1 MNVAFLLDADNLSSA
16 SDVEHVFAHF
26 RGIGIAVS
34 VRRAYGGHEKL
45 AGIKDVLRQHGMR
58 SFVNQG
64 KGTTDAALI
73 VDAMDLLHHDDL
85 PGTVAIGSS
94 DADFAPL
101 AVRLREAGI
110 RVVCFALRDK
120 ADAEALALA
129 YDDVVY
135 LDGATRRGRA
145 ERVDRVER
153 PERAEPAPRAE
164 RAARA
169 EPAAKA
175 PRKTPV
181 ARKTAAR
188 PVAVPKAAPARKTSG
203 RTVAGDGETDA
214 ILDAVPALLAG
225 QPVPLNDVTKQ
236 LRDAKVLGRSA
247 RSTTLLG
254 RHADEFRLTPEG
266 NPAYVQWTQ
275 RRR

>member
-16 SDVEHVFAHF
+16 SDVEQVFAHF

-45 AGIKDVLRQHGMR
+45 AGIKDVLRQHAVR

-64 KGTTDAALI
+64 KGTTDASLV
-73 VDAMDLLHHDDL
+73 VDAMDLLHHDEL
-85 PGTVAIGSS
+85 PGIVAIGSS

-120 ADAEALALA
+120 ADAEALALV

-135 LDGATRRGRA
+135 LDGAPRRGRV
-145 ERVDRVER
+145 ERVERAERVER
-153 PERAEPAPRAE
+153 PERAE
-164 RAARA
+164 RA

-175 PRKTPV
+175 PRKAPV

-188 PVAVPKAAPARKTSG
+188 PAPAAAPKAAPARKSSG
-203 RTVAGDGETDA
+203 RALAGEDEADA

-236 LRDAKVLGRSA
+236 LRDANVLGRSA
-247 RSTTLLG
+247 RSTTLLR
-254 RHADEFRLTPEG
+254 RHADDFKLTPEG
-266 NPAYVQWTQ
+266 NPAYVQWTN